1 MKACI
6 FHEPGRISVE
16 EVPDPRPGPGE
27 VLLKVG
33 ATSICYSDIRVYKG
47 LKKARPGV
55 IPGHESAGTVAA
67 VGPGVEAFGEGQRL
81 VICPILACGEC
92 YYCLQEK
99 RNRCLARRTLGYEE
113 DGGLAEL
120 MLLPRRLVE
129 LGHLLPVPE
138 GLALERACLTE
149 PTACALNSLETCR
162 VGPGGSLAII
172 GAGPMGLTHLLLART
187 MGVSRILVSE
197 PVAERREYARRWG
210 ASRVVDP
217 ASENLPRAALE
228 LSDGLG
234 VDAAILTIGAGGLV
248 PETIGLVRRQ
258 GYVMLFAGF
267 PADSSVPLDPNLIHY
282 DELHLTGTQ
291 NATPEQYRR
300 ALHLLTL
307 TPEMDGLITHRFAIQ
322 EASKAYETRL
332 AGQGLKSVVVF
343 EG

>member
-27 VLLKVG
+27 VLLKVR
-33 ATSICYSDIRVYKG
+33 AASICYSDIRVYKG

-55 IPGHESAGTVAA
+55 IPGHEIAGVVAA
-67 VGPGVEAFGEGQRL
+67 VGPGVEAFREGQRL
-81 VICPILACGEC
+81 VVCPILACGEC
-92 YYCLQEK
+92 YYCLQGK
-99 RNRCLARRTLGYEE
+99 RNRCLDRRTLGYQE

-120 MLLPRRLVE
+120 VVLPRRLVE
-129 LGHLLPVPE
+129 LGHLFSVPE
-138 GLALERACLTE
+138 GLPLERACLTE
-149 PTACALNSLETCR
+149 PTACTLNSLETCR
-162 VGPGGSLAII
+162 AGAGGSLGII

-217 ASENLPRAALE
+217 ASEDLRRAALE

-234 VDAAILTIGAGGLV
+234 LDAAILTIGAAELV
-248 PETIGLVRRQ
+248 PETIRLVRRQ
-258 GYVMLFAGF
+258 GYVVLFGGF
-267 PADSSVPLDPNLIHY
+267 PPGASVPLDPNLIHY
-282 DELHLTGTQ
+282 DELHLTGAQ
-291 NATPEQYRR
+291 SAPPECYPR
-300 ALHLLTL
+300 ALHLLTII
-307 TPEMDGLITHRFAIQ
+307 PEMDGLITHRFAIQ
-322 EASKAYETRL
+322 EATKAYETRL